1 MKAITREFSISSHN
15 PNLHVSL
22 FSRNEMH
29 YLQYAYW
36 TRSRYDSSLLRNHF
50 DRVNMDLLFNFKI
63 FPLPKETRQK
73 QISHFSI
80 WSLACDFSVVRKM
93 DNKPLSFYESEKYTV
108 SKHEYNQCLK
118 FLPTF
123 HQTPYLRLS
132 QRVLYSRR
140 CKCTKCERY
149 IKLYYGERGRIW
161 FSKTHTRKNTGFVV
175 VRRYENEFLDYKTL
189 IQMGLL

>member
-1 MKAITREFSISSHN
+1 MNFMFSWQEQYLTRSLRSLVGYCLCRLNIKFISFRHRVISSMKAITRELSISWHN
-15 PNLHVSL
+15 PDLHVSL

-73 QISHFSI
+73 LISHFSI
-80 WSLACDFSVVRKM
+80 WSLACDFSVVWKM

-118 FLPTF
+118 
-123 HQTPYLRLS
+123 
-132 QRVLYSRR
+132 
-140 CKCTKCERY
+140 
-149 IKLYYGERGRIW
+149 
-161 FSKTHTRKNTGFVV
+161 
-175 VRRYENEFLDYKTL
+175 
-189 IQMGLL
+189 

>member
-1 MKAITREFSISSHN
+1 MNFVFSWQEQYLTRSLRSLVGYCPCHSNIKFISSRHRVISSMKAITRDVELSKYISWHN
-15 PNLHVSL
+15 PNLRVSL
-22 FSRNEMH
+22 FRMQN
-29 YLQYAYW
+29 AYW

-73 QISHFSI
+73 LISFFSI

-118 FLPTF
+118 
-123 HQTPYLRLS
+123 
-132 QRVLYSRR
+132 
-140 CKCTKCERY
+140 
-149 IKLYYGERGRIW
+149 
-161 FSKTHTRKNTGFVV
+161 
-175 VRRYENEFLDYKTL
+175 
-189 IQMGLL
+189 